1 MTPPFARGLVAGLA
15 FLSVDPT
22 AAEQA
27 AVVLSARVDNP
38 VGLRAPSGSLGDG
51 TFRMAS
57 VRESGLSG
65 DLRAETRT

>member
-1 MTPPFARGLVAGLA
+1 MTPSFAWGLFAGLA

-27 AVVLSARVDNP
+27 AVVLSARVNNP
-38 VGLRAPSGSLGDG
+38 VGLHVPSGSPGGG